1 MLIVVLCALWMV
13 PAATLAEETHRDLW
27 LDMPAN
33 LGGFEPDIV
42 ITRGAEHVTDLQADD
57 PTRVD
62 LETFL
67 VSVGADIEDMDSAY
81 ALVSQDDYFS
91 FVVAI
96 RVAGAEPGS
105 LLPAYLPIL
114 YGDLVDATGSAGNV
128 GGKDVVIISSVGSD
142 DEYVELFVYD
152 QGDTIWL
159 LQGPADVV
167 EATLQGLPD
176 PMLGASGEAP
186 EGG

>member
-1 MLIVVLCALWMV
+1 MLFVVLCALSMV
-13 PAATLAEETHRDLW
+13 PAATLAEETRRDLW

-42 ITRGAEHVTDLQADD
+42 ITRGAEHVTDLPADD

-67 VSVGADIEDMDSAY
+67 AAVGADIEDMDSAY
-81 ALVSQDDYFS
+81 ALVSQDDTFS

-114 YGDLVDATGSAGNV
+114 YGDLVDATGSAGNA

-142 DEYVELFVYD
+142 EEYVELFVYD

-167 EATLQGLPD
+167 EATLRGLPD
-176 PMLGASGEAP
+176 PTLGASGEAP